1 MKSLAQSW
9 LLGELPFNF
18 FGLGRDL
25 ALLIVRLENLNSS
38 LFDDLVHQIDK
49 VALEVGL
56 RVLLGEDLNHVIDE
70 VFELLGALLGLIA
83 AEVKR
88 FQELLHVVLALL
100 ISVRVVDQTKGLNQ
114 V

>member
-1 MKSLAQSW
+1 M
-9 LLGELPFNF
+9 
-18 FGLGRDL
+18 

-38 LFDDLVHQIDK
+38 LFDDLVHQLDK

-70 VFELLGALLGLIA
+70 VLELLGALLGLIA

-100 ISVRVVDQTKGLNQ
+100 VSVRVVDQTKGLNK